1 MVKKITYYWNI
12 LRTKVVEYQWNR
24 ASANSTID
32 GLCLV
37 FHHVNPNHVDTPQ
50 SCQCTPNSFVRIVEG
65 VQEKGYTI
73 ISLEELQTI
82 LAQNSN
88 QKFAIITFDDV
99 PSDMYEYAYPYL
111 RERGIPFTVFITTSY
126 VGRKGFLS
134 NEQLQTLNSDP
145 LCTIGAHTLTHP
157 LLRFHNDKKKEIID
171 GGEEL
176 EKIINKKVDFFAYPY
191 GSLYSTDPK
200 SIRMATSRYK
210 YAFSTIDAELNDLTI
225 RKPGFLPRK
234 AISDISQLK

>member
-12 LRTKVVEYQWNR
+12 IRTKVVEYLWNR
-24 ASANSTID
+24 ASANSIID

-50 SCQCTPNSFVRIVEG
+50 SCQCTPDSFVRIMEG
-65 VQEKGYTI
+65 IQEKGYTI
-73 ISLEELQTI
+73 ISLDELQTVM
-82 LAQNSN
+82 AQNSN

-111 RERGIPFTVFITTSY
+111 KERGIPFAVFITTSY

-200 SIRMATSRYK
+200 SIRIATSRYK

-225 RKPGFLPRK
+225 RETGSLPRK